1 MAAGSKDCASYSD
14 FHEIITNKDDFYK
27 VKNRIEKS
35 INNLIYSGIE
45 WRANNF
51 VDIPK
56 RESIEF
62 EKMLEMLQEDDDIQK
77 IFHNCKIV

>member
-1 MAAGSKDCASYSD
+1 MAAGSKDCTSYSD

-27 VKNRIEKS
+27 VKNKIEKF
-35 INNLIYSGIE
+35 INNFIYSGKE

-51 VDIPK
+51 VDISK
-56 RESIEF
+56 KESIEF

-77 IFHNCKIV
+77 IFHNGKIV